1 MTAPGFIVPRSERNS
16 SGPTFSPER
25 RYCNIYRGIYK
36 WENMP
41 KDMPE
46 GYVEDCLFYY
56 GSVSAKNIPGLGE
69 YILPANPVT
78 FDTYGNATSWIPTGI
93 VGIPNDSEI
102 MKQSTNPVLS
112 IGNSIYDDIKLYLDI
127 ITHSYQS
134 LDQNVIGMSQPI
146 MLLGRGGNSANAETL
161 KLEISNG
168 TKFIPVVDMNRID
181 AKVIDLGVVDH
192 TQNLIATANAID
204 NEILSVMGVKNTG
217 TEKSSGVTMEETTSV
232 HQELSLISDTGL
244 DDRLKWCDLINA
256 VNGTNYSVR
265 LSDAYIQEPEI
276 IEEEPDQ
283 DNSDGDDDV

>member
-1 MTAPGFIVPRSERNS
+1 
-16 SGPTFSPER
+16 
-25 RYCNIYRGIYK
+25 
-36 WENMP
+36 
-41 KDMPE
+41 
-46 GYVEDCLFYY
+46 
-56 GSVSAKNIPGLGE
+56 
-69 YILPANPVT
+69 
-78 FDTYGNATSWIPTGI
+78 
-93 VGIPNDSEI
+93 
-102 MKQSTNPVLS
+102 
-112 IGNSIYDDIKLYLDI
+112 
-127 ITHSYQS
+127 
-134 LDQNVIGMSQPI
+134 

-232 HQELSLISDTGL
+232 HQELSLTTDSGL
-244 DDRLKWCDLINA
+244 ADRLKWCDLINA